1 MSISTSSLPLPEEVM
16 PENGVEL
23 LSSVDDLH
31 GGVRVDMVKPMD
43 PQVFGTSLKAS
54 MSQWRQQV
62 RTFVVLCT

>member
-16 PENGVEL
+16 PEL
-23 LSSVDDLH
+23 LSSVDDLY

-43 PQVFGTSLKAS
+43 PQVFGTLLKAS